1 MITDILAASL
11 IPTHIT
17 IDVNTDPIKVNLDKI
32 KMTRVMD
39 NLIRNAAEAMADG
52 GTLTIATRE
61 DEHGTII
68 EVSDT
73 GVGIP
78 EPDMEKLFRPFYT
91 TKPKGV
97 GLGLTYCKRTV
108 EAHKGTIEAESNVG
122 EGTKITITLPKT
134 Q

>member
-1 MITDILAASL
+1 LFRSVGSRCVLGVFSWRPCFSL
-11 IPTHIT
+11 RGLE
-17 IDVNTDPIKVNLDKI
+17 VLELIKFEYFARA
-32 KMTRVMD
+32 T
-39 NLIRNAAEAMADG
+39 EAMADG
-52 GTLTIATRE
+52 GTLTISTQE
-61 DEHGTII
+61 NEHQTTI

-73 GVGIP
+73 GIGIP
-78 EPDMEKLFRPFYT
+78 ENEMENLFKPFYT

-108 EAHKGTIEAESNVG
+108 EAHRGTIEAESKTG